1 MALHR
6 VGLDQNRPLTFR
18 RTRIQERAMLVLKP
32 TSPSRHPENGEGA
45 TFIKNNDT
53 AFITRPSLSFDGKRR
68 EMGRETTEEREKRE
82 KKKSPP
88 WFPLAFLGLSPLRA
102 SVFSHLLL
110 PSSPPIPS
118 SPHPSPVFSHRPPI
132 LTGGGF

>member
-68 EMGRETTEEREKRE
+68 EMGRETTEGREKREGKKKRE
-82 KKKSPP
+82 KKKVH
-88 WFPLAFLGLSPLRA
+88 LGFHLCLRE
-102 SVFSHLLL
+102 SVRF
-110 PSSPPIPS
+110 I
-118 SPHPSPVFSHRPPI
+118 V
-132 LTGGGF
+132 

>member
-32 TSPSRHPENGEGA
+32 MSPSRHPENGEGA

-53 AFITRPSLSFDGKRR
+53 AFITRPTLSFDGKRQ
-68 EMGRETTEEREKRE
+68 EMGREKRG
-82 KKKSPP
+82 KN
-88 WFPLAFLGLSPLRA
+88 
-102 SVFSHLLL
+102 H
-110 PSSPPIPS
+110 
-118 SPHPSPVFSHRPPI
+118 
-132 LTGGGF
+132 